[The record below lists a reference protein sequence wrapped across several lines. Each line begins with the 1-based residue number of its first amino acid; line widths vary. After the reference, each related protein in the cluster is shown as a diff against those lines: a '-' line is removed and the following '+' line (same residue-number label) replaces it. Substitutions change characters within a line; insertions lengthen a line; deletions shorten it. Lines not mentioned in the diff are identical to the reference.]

1 MGFGKHLGRSAVSTL
16 RRGVGATPASPGPAK
31 TMPGRRRLWPV
42 LALTLAALIGAALA
56 ANTASPLQA
65 QTTTQAEVD

>member
-16 RRGVGATPASPGPAK
+16 RRGVGAV
-31 TMPGRRRLWPV
+31 PGRRRLWPV
-42 LALTLAALIGAALA
+42 LALTLAALLGAALA

-65 QTTTQAEVD
+65 QTTTDVELSV